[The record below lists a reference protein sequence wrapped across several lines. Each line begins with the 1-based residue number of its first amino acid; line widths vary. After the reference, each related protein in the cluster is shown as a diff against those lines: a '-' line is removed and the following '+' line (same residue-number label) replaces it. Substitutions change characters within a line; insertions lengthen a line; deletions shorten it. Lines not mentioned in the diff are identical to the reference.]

1 MVHDNAGGI
10 RLKSLMT
17 GNEAIARGAWEAGVR
32 FATAYPGTPSTE
44 ILENIAGYD
53 EIRSQWS
60 VNEKTALETALGGS
74 IAGARTI
81 CAMKHVGL
89 NVAADPLFS
98 SAYMGVNAG
107 LVIVTADDPGCHSSQ
122 NEQDNRNYAKAAK
135 LPLIEPSNSQE
146 ALDFVKVAFELS
158 EAYSTPVLFRITTR
172 LAHGKSVVTVGRR
185 VDVKPREYVRDT
197 SRFVLMPA
205 QARTRHGVLEDRLIQ
220 LEDWA
225 CTTRLNRVE
234 WGSRKL
240 GIITSGVAYHY
251 AHEVFGEDA
260 SYLKLGMSYPFPK
273 KLVEDFAAQV
283 DRLVVIEELDPFIE
297 DAVRAMGIEA
307 EGKALIPRLGELDS
321 AIIAEA
327 FEKADSKSPPPEDV
341 TGRPPMFCAGCPHR
355 GVFYELGQ
363 LPVTITGDIG
373 CYTLGSLP
381 PFAATETCICM
392 GASISAGLGFQKVF
406 NMLNPADPKRT
417 IAVIGDSTFYHSGMT
432 GLLDAVYNDVGL
444 ITIILDNR
452 ITAMTGHQENP
463 GSGYNLS
470 GQSAPQARPEEIA
483 KALGVEQIATVN
495 PYDLTEV
502 KKALD
507 NALADPH
514 PSVIVSRAPCALL
527 KREAVRRPPYCVDQD
542 ACRKCKACLKVACPA
557 LYVEDG
563 EVHIDNASCVGCGVC
578 AQVCR
583 FGAINQTEKTGE
595 N

>member
-1 MVHDNAGGI
+1 MVHDNTGGI

-53 EIRSQWS
+53 EIHSQWS

-74 IAGARTI
+74 IAGLRTL

-107 LVIVTADDPGCHSSQ
+107 LVIITADDPGCHSSQ

-146 ALDFVKVAFELS
+146 ALDYIKIAFELS
-158 EAYSTPVLFRITTR
+158 EAYRTPVLFRITTR
-172 LAHGKSVVTVGRR
+172 LAHGKSTVAVGER
-185 VDVKPREYVRDT
+185 VEVEPREYVRDV

-205 QARTRHGVLEDRLIQ
+205 QARACHIALEDRLAK
-220 LEDWA
+220 LEDYA
-225 CTTRLNRVE
+225 CSTQLNRVE

-240 GIITSGVAYHY
+240 GIICSGVAYHY
-251 AHEVFGEDA
+251 AHEVFGEEA

-273 KLVEDFAAQV
+273 QLVRDFAAEV
-283 DRLVVIEELDPFIE
+283 DRLVVVEELDPFIE
-297 DAVRAMGIEA
+297 DAVRAIGIEV
-307 EGKALIPRLGELDS
+307 EGKSLLPRVGELDS
-321 AIIAEA
+321 SIVARA
-327 FEKADSKSPPPEDV
+327 FGKADDETPVPEKV

-355 GVFYELGQ
+355 GVFYELGK
-363 LPVTITGDIG
+363 LPVVITGDIG

-381 PFAATETCICM
+381 PFAASDTCICM
-392 GASISAGLGFQKVF
+392 GASISAGIGFQKAF
-406 NMLNPADPKRT
+406 GIMDPENPRRAV
-417 IAVIGDSTFYHSGMT
+417 AVIGDSTFYHSGMT
-432 GLLDAVYNDVGL
+432 GLLDAVYNGVGL
-444 ITIILDNR
+444 VTVILDNR

-463 GSGYNLS
+463 GSGYALS
-470 GQSAPQARPEEIA
+470 GQTAPEAKPEEIA
-483 KALGVEQIATVN
+483 KAFGIKRVATVD
-495 PYDLTEV
+495 PYDLAQV
-502 KKALD
+502 KKTLED
-507 NALADPH
+507 SLADPH

-527 KREAVRRPPYCVDQD
+527 KRAAVRKPSYYVDQD
-542 ACRKCKACLKVACPA
+542 ACRKCKVCLKVACPA

-563 EVHIDNASCVGCGVC
+563 KARIDAAVCVGCGIC

-583 FGAINQTEKTGE
+583 FGTIKQIEKGGE